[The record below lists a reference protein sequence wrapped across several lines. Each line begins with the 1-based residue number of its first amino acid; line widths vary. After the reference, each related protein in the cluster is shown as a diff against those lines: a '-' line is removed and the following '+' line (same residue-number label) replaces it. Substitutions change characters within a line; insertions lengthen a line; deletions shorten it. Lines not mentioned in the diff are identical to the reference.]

1 MTGTLYL
8 LPNRIAET
16 AISDVLPEKTVR
28 ISRQTDYFLAENAK
42 SARAFLKALGHPKPI
57 ADLTICEIGHKPDS
71 ACFHEWL
78 EPVQQGKD
86 ACIVS
91 ESGCP
96 GVADPGAALVSLA
109 HTLKIPVVPL
119 VGPCSILL
127 TLMGSGL
134 TGQRFRFWGIC
145 RLKAICATKRFATL
159 KTKAAPG
166 KPNFLSKPLTATTQ
180 CSRPW

>member
-16 AISDVLPEKTVR
+16 AVSDALPEKTVR
-28 ISRQTDYFLAENAK
+28 IARQTEYFLAENAK
-42 SARAFLKALGHPKPI
+42 SARAFLKALGHPKPL
-57 ADLTICEIGHKPDS
+57 ADLTVQAIGHKPDS
-71 ACFHEWL
+71 RYFQAWL
-78 EPVQQGKD
+78 NPVLQGKD

-96 GVADPGAALVSLA
+96 GIADPGAALVAQAHSLG
-109 HTLKIPVVPL
+109 INVVPL

-134 TGQRFRFWGIC
+134 TGQRFRFWGYLPIESDS
-145 RLKAICATKRFATL
+145 
-159 KTKAAPG
+159 AP
-166 KPNFLSKPLTATTQ
+166 
-180 CSRPW
+180 